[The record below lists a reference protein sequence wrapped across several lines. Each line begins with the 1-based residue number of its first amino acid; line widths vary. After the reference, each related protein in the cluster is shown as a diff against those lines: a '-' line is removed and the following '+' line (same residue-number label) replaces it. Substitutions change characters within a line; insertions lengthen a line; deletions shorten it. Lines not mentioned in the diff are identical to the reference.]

1 MSKIIER
8 VNAFCSRLGMEV
20 PIMLAP
26 MAGVPA
32 PGLSVAVANAGGFG
46 ACGVLFMKPD
56 EIAAWVE
63 TVRAGSNGLFQLNT
77 WIPGPAPE
85 RNRDHEARIRDFLGK
100 WGPAV
105 PPDAGDAAP
114 PSFEQQCQ
122 AMLEARPPTVSSIFG
137 LFSSSFVRQLK
148 QQNIL
153 WLATISTVAEARAAE
168 AAGADIIVVQGA
180 EAGGHW
186 GSFVADNAER
196 EQVGLFALLPAVVD
210 AVSLPA
216 VAAGGIADGRGIA
229 AALML
234 GASAVEIGTG
244 FLRCPEAEIHPAWA
258 AALAEAM
265 PEDTCVTRAFSG
277 RAGRSL
283 LTDYVRAAMAPDAPR
298 PAPNPVQRGLTAA
311 MRRQAQEE
319 GDVQRMQAW
328 AGQSARL
335 ARADP
340 AGDVVHSLWQ
350 EAHPLLRGV

>member
-8 VNAFCSRLGMEV
+8 VNAYCSRLSMQL

-32 PGLSVAVANAGGFG
+32 PGLSIAVANAGGFG
-46 ACGVLFMKPD
+46 ACGVLFMQPD
-56 EIAAWVE
+56 EIVAWVE

-85 RNRDHEARIRDFLGK
+85 RNRDHEARIREFLGK
-100 WGPAV
+100 WGPQV
-105 PPDAGDAAP
+105 PPEAGDAAP

-122 AMLEARPPTVSSIFG
+122 AMLEARPPAVSSIFG
-137 LFSSSFVRQLK
+137 LFPSSFVGQLK

-168 AAGADIIVVQGA
+168 AAGADVLVVQGA
-180 EAGGHW
+180 EAGGHR
-186 GSFVADNAER
+186 GCFVTDNAER

-210 AVSLPA
+210 AVSVP
-216 VAAGGIADGRGIA
+216 VIAAGGIADGRGVA

-244 FLRCPEAEIHPAWA
+244 FLRCPEAEIHSAWA

-265 PEDTCVTRAFSG
+265 PEDTCLTRAFSG

-283 LTDYVRAAMAPDAPR
+283 LTDYVRAAMSPEAPH

-335 ARADP
+335 ARAEP
-340 AGDVVHSLWQ
+340 AEDLVRSLWQ
-350 EAHPLLRGV
+350 EAYALLRYV

>member
-1 MSKIIER
+1 MSKTIER
-8 VNAFCSRLGMEV
+8 ADAFCSRLGMQL

-32 PGLSVAVANAGGFG
+32 PGLSIAVANAGGFG
-46 ACGVLFMKPD
+46 ACGVLFMKPG

-63 TVRAGSNGLFQLNT
+63 TVRTRSNGLFQLNT
-77 WIPGPAPE
+77 WIPGPAPK
-85 RNRDHEARIRDFLGK
+85 RDQDHEACIREFLGK
-100 WGPAV
+100 WGPEV
-105 PPDAGDAAP
+105 PPEAGDAAP
-114 PSFEQQCQ
+114 PSFERQCQ
-122 AMLEARPPTVSSIFG
+122 AMLEAHPPVVSSIFG
-137 LFSSSFVRQLK
+137 LFPSCFVGQLK

-168 AAGADIIVVQGA
+168 AAGADVLVVQGA
-180 EAGGHW
+180 EAGGHR
-186 GSFVADNAER
+186 GCFVADNAER

-210 AVSLPA
+210 AVSLPV

-258 AALAEAM
+258 AALAQTM
-265 PEDTCVTRAFSG
+265 PEDTCLTRAFSG

-283 LTDYVRAAMAPDAPR
+283 FTDYVRAAMSPHAPY
-298 PAPNPVQRGLTAA
+298 PAPYPVQRGLTAA
-311 MRRQAQEE
+311 MRRQAQKE
-319 GDVQRMQAW
+319 GDLQRMQAW

-335 ARADP
+335 GRAGP
-340 AGDVVHSLWQ
+340 ADNVVRGLWQ
-350 EAHPLLRGV
+350 EAYALLKGV

>member
-1 MSKIIER
+1 
-8 VNAFCSRLGMEV
+8 
-20 PIMLAP
+20 
-26 MAGVPA
+26 
-32 PGLSVAVANAGGFG
+32 
-46 ACGVLFMKPD
+46 MKPD
-56 EIAAWVE
+56 EIAAWVD

-85 RNRDHEARIRDFLGK
+85 RDRDHEARIRDFLGK

-105 PPDAGDAAP
+105 PPDAGDATR

-122 AMLEARPPTVSSIFG
+122 AMLEARPPAVSSIFG

-168 AAGADIIVVQGA
+168 AAGADIIVVQGT
-180 EAGGHW
+180 EAGGHR

-244 FLRCPEAEIHPAWA
+244 FLRCSSR
-258 AALAEAM
+258 LG
-265 PEDTCVTRAFSG
+265 SG
-277 RAGRSL
+277 SG
-283 LTDYVRAAMAPDAPR
+283 
-298 PAPNPVQRGLTAA
+298 
-311 MRRQAQEE
+311 
-319 GDVQRMQAW
+319 
-328 AGQSARL
+328 
-335 ARADP
+335 
-340 AGDVVHSLWQ
+340 
-350 EAHPLLRGV
+350 